1 MKNLLTLFGPL
12 YGSAFWKF
20 GLYFLSATMLVEI
33 LHKRML
39 LVEDVLGT

>member
-1 MKNLLTLFGPL
+1 MVDKRDEWC
-12 YGSAFWKF
+12 SAFWKF
-20 GLYFLSATMLVEI
+20 GLYFLSATILVEI